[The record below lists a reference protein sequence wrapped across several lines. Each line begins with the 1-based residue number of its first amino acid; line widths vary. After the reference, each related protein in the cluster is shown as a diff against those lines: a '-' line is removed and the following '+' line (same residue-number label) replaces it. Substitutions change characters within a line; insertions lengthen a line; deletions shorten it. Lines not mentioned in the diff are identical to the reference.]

1 MPMPPMKNATPTITG
16 LAVSAG
22 MPTNKPP
29 PGSRQRARFVRRRT
43 NRARCLLPGG
53 GLFVGIPA
61 LTANPVIVGVA
72 FFIGGMGIVSWNV
85 VTVSFRQQITPD
97 RLLGRVNSCYRLVAW
112 GTMPLGAAVGG
123 LLGQALGLRAVFALM
138 AALTLALCL
147 GMLIVTDS
155 RMDAA
160 EHEADQGL
168 SAGETLLG
176 RVADGG

>member
-1 MPMPPMKNATPTITG
+1 MIG
-16 LAVSAG
+16 
-22 MPTNKPP
+22 
-29 PGSRQRARFVRRRT
+29 RART
-43 NRARCLLPGG
+43 LLVSLLSG

-61 LTANPVIVGVA
+61 LTASPIVVGVA
-72 FFIGGMGIVSWNV
+72 FFVGGIGIVGWNV
-85 VTVSFRQQITPD
+85 VTVSFRQRITPD

-112 GTMPLGAAVGG
+112 GTMPLGAAAGG
-123 LLGQALGLRAVFALM
+123 LLAQVLGLRAVFALM

-160 EHEADQGL
+160 EREGPRDSVPEA
-168 SAGETLLG
+168 SGETQLSG